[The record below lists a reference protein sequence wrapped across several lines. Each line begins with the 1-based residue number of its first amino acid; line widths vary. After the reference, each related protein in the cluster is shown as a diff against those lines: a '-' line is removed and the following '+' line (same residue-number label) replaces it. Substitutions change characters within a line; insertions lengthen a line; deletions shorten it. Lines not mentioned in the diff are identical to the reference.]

1 MRSQRSHSRM
11 NADVWMREVI
21 DHLRAATE
29 PVSIATLHAHTNAAE
44 TEETASLLAE
54 HSSIALVEGDRVTF
68 APHASVRTRSEL
80 CDHLCDVFPRP
91 VRTID
96 LYGLYPFVSDDI
108 DYLAFHGLVLR
119 VGDGV
124 VAHPPDPVITVSPRV
139 AALWHTS
146 RSTFTPREQKSA
158 APPSRHGGREGGV
171 QGPPRRDTAARR
183 LEGAARR

>member
-1 MRSQRSHSRM
+1 MDRNLWVILFELANLGKKKGGFAQLQSFFFRLAHPHFHPARRPMRSQRSHSRM

-80 CDHLCDVFPRP
+80 
-91 VRTID
+91 
-96 LYGLYPFVSDDI
+96 
-108 DYLAFHGLVLR
+108 
-119 VGDGV
+119 
-124 VAHPPDPVITVSPRV
+124 
-139 AALWHTS
+139 
-146 RSTFTPREQKSA
+146 
-158 APPSRHGGREGGV
+158 GG
-171 QGPPRRDTAARR
+171 
-183 LEGAARR
+183 